1 MKVRDDEFER
11 ITSTPG
17 RHGGRPCIRGMRITV
32 SNVVGQLAA
41 GATPEE
47 LLSEYPYLERE
58 DIQQAL
64 AFAAA
69 LAAQPAAA
77 E

>member
-1 MKVRDDEFER
+1 
-11 ITSTPG
+11 
-17 RHGGRPCIRGMRITV
+17 MRITV

-47 LLSEYPYLERE
+47 LLSEHPYLERE